1 MSWDL
6 NAAVGLLDNGGFCPN
21 HVVDQQIVADQ
32 LARIPMICGGLDG
45 GDGPI
50 VAMPGF
56 VEQYIAPELL
66 GAIQTFQFVQ
76 GAALN
81 QDSRVEPNG
90 PTYALLVTLANTPQ
104 LATPLGAMV
113 TLDPYT
119 PRLVETGP
127 ALVSGLPAIAY
138 VLPPNDWQLLF
149 DNGQLRV
156 EIAVRGVL
164 TASWGE
170 SFGQACVVNQPL
182 KTLGDAMKSGSA
194 RTMGVGLL
202 EAACGELRAQTRVA
216 VHNLFSAVQVSL
228 SAPGIIKLSGSIG
241 DGWNQVSIG
250 FEMPSSVTA
259 TGSITFNRRPVPLEN
274 LRGSVKMSGTLQCAV
289 KITVNQ
295 PDSLDQASILAPLAV
310 AGIVAVPVAVWL
322 AESATVAGAAAG
334 LGRAVGI
341 VAERVMLGLSPGF
354 AF

>member
-1 MSWDL
+1 MGWELS
-6 NAAVGLLDNGGFCPN
+6 AAVGLLDNGGFCPN
-21 HVVDQQIVADQ
+21 HVIDQQKVADL

-56 VEQYIAPELL
+56 IEQYIAPELV

-76 GAALN
+76 GATLN
-81 QDSRVEPNG
+81 QDSRVEFNG
-90 PTYALLVTLANTPQ
+90 PTHALLVTLANTPQ

-119 PRLVETGP
+119 PRLVETTP
-127 ALVSGLPAIAY
+127 AVVSGLPAVAF
-138 VLPPNDWQLLF
+138 VLPGSDWQLLF

-156 EIAVRGVL
+156 EIALRGVL

-170 SFGQACVVNQPL
+170 SFGMACVVNQPL
-182 KTLGDAMKSGSA
+182 KTLRDAMNSGSA

-216 VHNLFSAVQVSL
+216 VHKLFSAVQVSM
-228 SAPGIIKLSGSIG
+228 SAPGVIRLSGSIG

-250 FEMPSSVTA
+250 FEMPSSVIA
-259 TGSITFNRRPVPLEN
+259 TGSLTFNARAMPLEN
-274 LRGSVKMSGTLQCAV
+274 LGGSVKMSGTLQCAV

-295 PDSLDQASILAPLAV
+295 PDSFDQASVLAHLAV
-310 AGIVAVPVAVWL
+310 AGIVAVPVAAWL
-322 AESATVAGAAAG
+322 AESETVTGAAAG
-334 LGRAVGI
+334 LSRVAAV
-341 VAERVMLGLSPGF
+341 VAERVMLGLSPAG